1 MKAKY
6 FKSGLLFAAFAMLFA
21 ACDSDRDDNPTLG
34 PNHTAS
40 TFVVNTPAV
49 TDQYIQLSPDNTVA
63 LTWTQPNYGVNTVVN
78 YKVQVG
84 LNDGG
89 TEKWGDYLESGF
101 TSCSVNISGAE
112 IAKAICKIDGFKTED
127 DYVDMGFRE
136 VIMRVTA
143 NIKTTSSV
151 VIDGTTITSNAVSFK
166 HMAAYCNVPTKGTLY
181 VIGSCCGW
189 PEPSATN
196 KSTLIDGGWYITET
210 EIGSNVFKGVVGNDV
225 IPAGDLTFRFY
236 SKLTGW
242 GSDDAPEGSIG
253 WQAKD
258 EAGDYSIASGTF
270 SGSCTP
276 GKGSWH
282 FADFPGGKLDLTVDL
297 NNNKVTF
304 VVQ

>member
-1 MKAKY
+1 MASVRNEKLDIIR
-6 FKSGLLFAAFAMLFA
+6 GIAAFLVISGHTMQVY
-21 ACDSDRDDNPTLG
+21 DGYTDNPLYNFIT
-34 PNHTAS
+34 S
-40 TFVVNTPAV
+40 
-49 TDQYIQLSPDNTVA
+49 IQMPLFMMV
-63 LTWTQPNYGVNTVVN
+63 
-78 YKVQVG
+78 
-84 LNDGG
+84 
-89 TEKWGDYLESGF
+89 SGY
-101 TSCSVNISGAE
+101 
-112 IAKAICKIDGFKTED
+112 AIG
-127 DYVDMGFRE
+127 YS
-136 VIMRVTA
+136 A
-143 NIKTTSSV
+143 

-196 KSTLIDGGWYITET
+196 KEGLIEGGWYITET
-210 EIGSNVFKGVVGNDV
+210 EIGSNVFKGVVGKEE

-242 GSDDAPEGSIG
+242 GSDDDPEGSIG

-258 EAGDYSIASGTF
+258 EAGDYSIASGTY